1 MDNLHRQIKRYGILA
16 IASFLLTWLLLIPV
30 RLAIAF
36 QQAPQPQAI
45 LMLGGLTGER
55 EKFTAQFA
63 QYYPNLEIW
72 ISSSI
77 NPQKV
82 RAIFQ
87 AAGIAESRLN
97 LDYSAVDTVT
107 NFTTLVAKFKQHHIQ
122 HLFLITSDFH
132 LPRAKAIATI
142 ILNSQGIIFTPLS
155 VPSNTP
161 KESIFLILRDIARS
175 LLWMFT
181 GYTGRNL

>member
-1 MDNLHRQIKRYGILA
+1 MAKLHRQIKKYLILVL
-16 IASFLLTWLLLIPV
+16 ASCFLTLLLSIPV
-30 RLAIAF
+30 RLAITS

-87 AAGIAESRLN
+87 AAGIPESRLN

-107 NFTTLVAKFKQHHIQ
+107 NFTTLVDKFQQRQIQ
-122 HLFLITSDFH
+122 HLYLITSDFH
-132 LPRAKAIATI
+132 MHRARAIATI
-142 ILNSQGIIFTPLS
+142 VLGSRGIIFTPLT
-155 VPSNTP
+155 VPSNAP
-161 KESIFLILRDIARS
+161 QEPILSIIRDIVRS
-175 LLWMFT
+175 LLWVFT
-181 GYTGRNL
+181 GYTGR

>member
-1 MDNLHRQIKRYGILA
+1 MAKLHRQIKRYWILGL
-16 IASFLLTWLLLIPV
+16 ASFLLTLLLFIPV
-30 RLAIAF
+30 RLAIAS
-36 QQAPQPQAI
+36 QQAPQPKAI

-87 AAGIAESRLN
+87 TAGIAESRLN
-97 LDYSAVDTVT
+97 LDYSAIDTVT
-107 NFTTLVAKFKQHHIQ
+107 NFTTLVAKFQQRQIQ
-122 HLFLITSDFH
+122 HLYLITSDFH
-132 LPRAKAIATI
+132 MPRAKAIATI
-142 ILNSQGIIFTPLS
+142 ILGSRGIIFTPLS

-161 KESIFLILRDIARS
+161 KEPVLQILRDITRS
-175 LLWMFT
+175 LLWIFT
-181 GYTGRNL
+181 GYTGRNI